1 MTSKLGLRITL
12 GIVGLGGLAFGLLAG
27 YAHGFQLDIVNYVTI
42 GASIVVLVSAMCLK
56 GSEGETKSV
65 HPQHL

>member
-1 MTSKLGLRITL
+1 MANNLGFRIAL
-12 GIVGLGGLAFGLLAG
+12 GVVGLGGLAFGLLTG